1 MFVADAVAKGAKLR
15 TGGERI
21 GSEGYFFQPTVLT
34 DLSSDARILNDARV
48 KAAVVGDAPM
58 FDIIFTEREVQDY
71 RSSLGDEATMKRC
84 NAFLRAQGV
93 LKSESKYYISAVHTD
108 ADVRFTLDA
117 FANAIAALRDAHAG

>member
-1 MFVADAVAKGAKLR
+1 
-15 TGGERI
+15 
-21 GSEGYFFQPTVLT
+21 
-34 DLSSDARILNDARV
+34 
-48 KAAVVGDAPM
+48 
-58 FDIIFTEREVQDY
+58 VQDY